1 MSPTTAP
8 PTADIPATASA
19 PPPTDGAT
27 TPQRSR
33 RRRRIV
39 SAVAVV
45 AVLAVGAG
53 VVWWFGLRDD
63 DATSVDAAQTVR
75 QLVEVTT
82 GTFTSTVSA
91 EGTVAAAESEDLS
104 FTSAGTVTAVNVAVG
119 DVVTAGQVVASID
132 SAELEADLADAQA
145 TYADAESTLA
155 DDQDNDASDEQL
167 AADEA
172 RLAVAYD
179 GLEAAYLALAGKD
192 LVASVDGTVT
202 TVNLEVGDELG
213 SGGTDGTQL
222 TGSDSGSGN
231 SDGDLA
237 PSGQSPTDDSTS
249 AQIQLVSTGSYAID
263 LSVDSTEIGRA
274 SCRERV
280 FSSV

>member
-1 MSPTTAP
+1 MSPTTTAP
-8 PTADIPATASA
+8 PTDDIPATASVA
-19 PPPTDGAT
+19 PPPR
-27 TPQRSR
+27 PSR
-33 RRRRIV
+33 RRRRVV

-53 VVWWFGLRDD
+53 VVWWFGLRD

-91 EGTVAAAESEDLS
+91 EGTVAAADSEDLN

-132 SAELEADLADAQA
+132 SAELDADLADAQA

-155 DDQDNDASDEQL
+155 DDQDDDASDEQI

-179 GLEAAYLALAGKD
+179 GL
-192 LVASVDGTVT
+192 
-202 TVNLEVGDELG
+202 
-213 SGGTDGTQL
+213 
-222 TGSDSGSGN
+222 
-231 SDGDLA
+231 
-237 PSGQSPTDDSTS
+237 
-249 AQIQLVSTGSYAID
+249 
-263 LSVDSTEIGRA
+263 
-274 SCRERV
+274 
-280 FSSV
+280 